1 MNKRWE
7 ILSKKS
13 DDIIKQILINRNIP
27 ESEKEDFLNP
37 DFEKG
42 LQDPFQNLEM
52 QKAAA
57 HVKGDILKGERLGI
71 FADYDAD
78 GIPASAFLYKAII
91 FLQEKLNSKVL
102 PPAIYIPKREEG
114 YGLSKEG
121 IDSLNKAAC
130 QTIFA
135 VDLGS
140 TNKDEIS
147 YAKKKGLNVIVLDH
161 HQILKTEFPNE
172 ALAVLNLKIKNQTY
186 NFKDFSSAGV
196 AFKFVQSLFQAS
208 QISKGAADRFLKWNL
223 DLVAISTICD
233 IVPLLGENRILAK
246 FGLIVLQKTKN
257 LGLQKLY
264 QKMQIDPAKIGP
276 YNVSF
281 QIGPRLNAPGRMD
294 SATESFYLLISEDE
308 KETEKL
314 AIYLDET
321 NKKRQLELDRCLK
334 EAKEKII
341 KNNLHKKKVILIY
354 DKNWSKGIVGL
365 VAGKLMEEFARPTFV
380 LEEGDKTCSGS
391 ARSIQGFHLVET
403 LEKAKEYLVSHGGHA
418 RAAGLTL
425 ETQHLENLYNRL
437 LEIAETKLKDE
448 DLTPKITIDAV
459 LLTNDINYKLYRQ
472 LEKLQPHGFGNPK
485 PVFLSHKMVLEDI
498 RCVGRQLRHL
508 KLKVSGFDAIGFDF
522 GGCFADLKVNEK
534 IDIVYNL
541 DENTYNGE
549 SKLQFKILDLKK
561 SPV

>member
-1 MNKRWE
+1 LP
-7 ILSKKS
+7 ILQQS
-13 DDIIKQILINRNIP
+13 IP
-27 ESEKEDFLNP
+27 
-37 DFEKG
+37 
-42 LQDPFQNLEM
+42 
-52 QKAAA
+52 
-57 HVKGDILKGERLGI
+57 IR
-71 FADYDAD
+71 
-78 GIPASAFLYKAII
+78 
-91 FLQEKLNSKVL
+91 
-102 PPAIYIPKREEG
+102 
-114 YGLSKEG
+114 
-121 IDSLNKAAC
+121 
-130 QTIFA
+130 
-135 VDLGS
+135 
-140 TNKDEIS
+140 
-147 YAKKKGLNVIVLDH
+147 
-161 HQILKTEFPNE
+161 
-172 ALAVLNLKIKNQTY
+172 
-186 NFKDFSSAGV
+186 
-196 AFKFVQSLFQAS
+196 
-208 QISKGAADRFLKWNL
+208 
-223 DLVAISTICD
+223 
-233 IVPLLGENRILAK
+233 
-246 FGLIVLQKTKN
+246 
-257 LGLQKLY
+257 
-264 QKMQIDPAKIGP
+264 
-276 YNVSF
+276 
-281 QIGPRLNAPGRMD
+281 PRV
-294 SATESFYLLISEDE
+294 
-308 KETEKL
+308 
-314 AIYLDET
+314 
-321 NKKRQLELDRCLK
+321 LK